1 MSPLRGSFHFT
12 RPLGYQNVAA
22 MRLFFNQNSTL
33 TNIIPMRLLYFTV
46 LLLLLQSVSVVAQS
60 IFGNPITG
68 TNPNTFNPYTNGQNV
83 DPNIS
88 VSGIGRGSGISG
100 NAANNRYNA
109 NSWNTMGIDLDAYF
123 YFILT
128 PNSGQKINFSSFEYS
143 GQASGTGPTS
153 FAFRSSLDGFTD
165 DIGAPTASGAT
176 IDLSGAEFQ
185 NITSAIEFRFYGWGA
200 SAGGGTFSVNDFDF
214 FGTTSLPIELISFRG
229 WTDKETTLLRFS
241 TATETNNDYF
251 SIERS
256 ANGLGYVEIGRVK
269 GAGTSF
275 EPQEYR
281 FIDQQPLSGKN
292 YYRLRQVDFDGKF
305 SLSPV
310 VLTKFGEG
318 QSIVL
323 APVPATETVRVQ
335 LDKSAKNDGL
345 WQVFDLQGRVLLS
358 GVFPAETTENNLI
371 VRDLPEGTYFLR
383 LNLGQEM
390 WTERFQKYR

>member
-1 MSPLRGSFHFT
+1 
-12 RPLGYQNVAA
+12 
-22 MRLFFNQNSTL
+22 MRF
-33 TNIIPMRLLYFTV
+33 LYFTV
-46 LLLLLQSVSVVAQS
+46 LLLLFQSVSVEAQS

-123 YFILT
+123 YFTLT
-128 PNSGQKINFSSFEYS
+128 PNAGQKINFSSFEYT

-165 DIGAPTASGAT
+165 DLGTPTASGAT

-185 NITSAIEFRFYGWGA
+185 NITSEITFRLYGWDA
-200 SAGGGTFSVNDFDF
+200 SLAAGTFSVNDFDF

-229 WTDKETTLLRFS
+229 WTEKESTLLRFS
-241 TATETNNDYF
+241 TATETNNDFF

-281 FIDQQPLSGKN
+281 FIDQQPLPGKN

-318 QSIVL
+318 RSIVL
-323 APVPATETVRVQ
+323 APVPATETLRIQ

-358 GVFPAETTENNLI
+358 GVFAAETTENDLI
-371 VRDLPEGTYFLR
+371 VRDLPDGTYFLR
-383 LNLGQEM
+383 LNMGLEI